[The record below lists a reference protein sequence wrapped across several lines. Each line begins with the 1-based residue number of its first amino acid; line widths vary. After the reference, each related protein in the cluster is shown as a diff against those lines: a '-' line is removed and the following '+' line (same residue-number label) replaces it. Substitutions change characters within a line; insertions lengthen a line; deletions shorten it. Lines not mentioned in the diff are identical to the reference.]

1 MGFGLGIE
9 WIAWIQG
16 RQGILC
22 GIWQMH
28 LFYRYLYLPPP
39 PVNITALCYFCNIFI
54 YGIDMLEF
62 WGIFIKG
69 FEWLYNIIM
78 AKIAF

>member
-1 MGFGLGIE
+1 MGLNGLRGFKGGRGFYVGFGKCTYFIGIC
-9 WIAWIQG
+9 I
-16 RQGILC
+16 
-22 GIWQMH
+22 
-28 LFYRYLYLPPP
+28 YPPPP

>member
-1 MGFGLGIE
+1 MWDL
-9 WIAWIQG
+9 ANAL
-16 RQGILC
+16 ILSV
-22 GIWQMH
+22 
-28 LFYRYLYLPPP
+28 FVFTPPP

-62 WGIFIKG
+62 WGIFIKV

>member
-1 MGFGLGIE
+1 FMGGWGFFVGFGKCTFFIV
-9 WIAWIQG
+9 ICI
-16 RQGILC
+16 
-22 GIWQMH
+22 
-28 LFYRYLYLPPP
+28 YPPPP

>member
-1 MGFGLGIE
+1 MWDL
-9 WIAWIQG
+9 ANAL
-16 RQGILC
+16 ILSA
-22 GIWQMH
+22 
-28 LFYRYLYLPPP
+28 FVFTPP

-78 AKIAF
+78 CEIAFIGYLIKRSCTYF